1 MSLPVHAEKITSC
14 ILSWSSLRCTCACTI
29 MELQMEV
36 SAMLYSYF
44 FVLVSTYSSITSFQA
59 VAILEMV
66 YINNELYF
74 LVLFTDNV
82 VEFVHYRAMQHLS
95 HDLYRSF
102 FNPRRN
108 SISWFRR
115 AIMTAH
121 YYNAKIKIL
130 FLHYLFLGNHLSS
143 PVV

>member
-1 MSLPVHAEKITSC
+1 
-14 ILSWSSLRCTCACTI
+14 
-29 MELQMEV
+29 
-36 SAMLYSYF
+36 MLYSYF
-44 FVLVSTYSSITSFQA
+44 VLASTYSSITSFQEEPQP

-102 FNPRRN
+102 
-108 SISWFRR
+108 
-115 AIMTAH
+115 
-121 YYNAKIKIL
+121 
-130 FLHYLFLGNHLSS
+130 
-143 PVV
+143 

>member
-1 MSLPVHAEKITSC
+1 MSNFCFCRISKQASDYKDAKLEREEKRKVDKKPKEPSK
-14 ILSWSSLRCTCACTI
+14 
-29 MELQMEV
+29 Q
-36 SAMLYSYF
+36 
-44 FVLVSTYSSITSFQA
+44 

-108 SISWFRR
+108 SIS
-115 AIMTAH
+115 
-121 YYNAKIKIL
+121 
-130 FLHYLFLGNHLSS
+130 
-143 PVV
+143 

>member
-1 MSLPVHAEKITSC
+1 
-14 ILSWSSLRCTCACTI
+14 
-29 MELQMEV
+29 
-36 SAMLYSYF
+36 MLYSYF

-95 HDLYRSF
+95 HDLYRLF

-108 SISWFRR
+108 SIS
-115 AIMTAH
+115 
-121 YYNAKIKIL
+121 
-130 FLHYLFLGNHLSS
+130 
-143 PVV
+143 

>member
-1 MSLPVHAEKITSC
+1 
-14 ILSWSSLRCTCACTI
+14 

-44 FVLVSTYSSITSFQA
+44 FVLVSTYSSITSFQVEPQA

-102 FNPRRN
+102 
-108 SISWFRR
+108 
-115 AIMTAH
+115 
-121 YYNAKIKIL
+121 
-130 FLHYLFLGNHLSS
+130 
-143 PVV
+143 

>member
-1 MSLPVHAEKITSC
+1 
-14 ILSWSSLRCTCACTI
+14 

-44 FVLVSTYSSITSFQA
+44 FVLVSTYSSITSFQVEPQA

-95 HDLYRSF
+95 HDLYRLF

-130 FLHYLFLGNHLSS
+130 FLHYLFLGNHLSL